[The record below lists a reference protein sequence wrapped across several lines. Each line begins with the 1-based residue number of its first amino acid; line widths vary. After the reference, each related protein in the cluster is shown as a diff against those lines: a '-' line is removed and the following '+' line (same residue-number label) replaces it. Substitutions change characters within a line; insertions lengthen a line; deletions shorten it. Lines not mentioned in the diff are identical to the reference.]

1 MFLDP
6 MANEETKVHLCRIVS
21 VICSAFLLGGLWYSY
36 MQRLQRWKDSELT
49 VTD

>member
-1 MFLDP
+1 MFCDP
-6 MANEETKVHLCRIVS
+6 MANGEMKVYLCRIVS
-21 VICSAFLLGGLWYSY
+21 VICSAFPLGGLRH

>member
-6 MANEETKVHLCRIVS
+6 MANEETKVHLYRIVS
-21 VICSAFLLGGLWYSY
+21 VICCAFLLGGLRY
-36 MQRLQRWKDSELT
+36 MQHLQRWKDSELT

>member
-1 MFLDP
+1 MSFDP
-6 MANEETKVHLCRIVS
+6 MTNGETKVYLCRIVS
-21 VICSAFLLGGLWYSY
+21 VICSVCLLGGLRH